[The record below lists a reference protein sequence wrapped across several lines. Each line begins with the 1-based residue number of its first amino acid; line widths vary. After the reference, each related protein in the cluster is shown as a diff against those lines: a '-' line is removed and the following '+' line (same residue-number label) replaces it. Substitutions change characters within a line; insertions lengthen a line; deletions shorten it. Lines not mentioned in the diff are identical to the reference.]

1 MKAQQLGDRSKEM
14 YTVLGR
20 VYVEQRDWDK
30 ALDAFSKGDPSS
42 RDLLLI
48 GQMFVFQGK
57 LDQADSVYRSIIA
70 QDSTRSDAR
79 FAMNEMAKLRFRQ
92 KDYPGTLA
100 ILQRR
105 IALDPN
111 SDEAYYYMGLSYKE
125 MKQYPAALAALRQ

>member
-1 MKAQQLGDRSKEM
+1 
-14 YTVLGR
+14 
-20 VYVEQRDWDK
+20 
-30 ALDAFSKGDPSS
+30 
-42 RDLLLI
+42 
-48 GQMFVFQGK
+48 MFVFQGK
-57 LDQADSVYRSIIA
+57 LDQADSVYRSIIS
-70 QDSTRSDAR
+70 QDSIRSDAR

-125 MKQYPAALAALRQ
+125 MKQYPAALTALRQSVALADAKGDRHFWLGILYEQVDSTGQA